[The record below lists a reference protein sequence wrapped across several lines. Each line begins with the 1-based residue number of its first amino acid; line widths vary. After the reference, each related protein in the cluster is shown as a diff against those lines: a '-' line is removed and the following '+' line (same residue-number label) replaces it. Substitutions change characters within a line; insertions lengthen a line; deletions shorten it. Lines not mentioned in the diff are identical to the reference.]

1 MTTRPA
7 QGDTPHTRAP
17 QSGGQRPEAHGTG
30 PHGTGARRTGAMNI
44 GDAAKASG
52 VSAKMIRY
60 YEDTALIPPA
70 ARTAAG
76 YRVYTDQDVHMLRF
90 IRRARDLGFSV
101 EGIRELLG
109 LWRDRARHSADVKR
123 LALAHVAELRQ
134 KIRELEDMASTLE
147 TLAACCHGNHRP
159 DCPILSEL
167 EAPSTPLPRA
177 RPGAARKPVG
187 G

>member
-1 MTTRPA
+1 
-7 QGDTPHTRAP
+7 
-17 QSGGQRPEAHGTG
+17 
-30 PHGTGARRTGAMNI
+30 MNI
-44 GDAAKASG
+44 GDAARASG

-60 YEDTALIPPA
+60 YEETGLIPPV
-70 ARTAAG
+70 ARSEAG
-76 YRVYTDQDVHMLRF
+76 YRIYAEQDVHMLRF

-109 LWRDRARHSADVKR
+109 LWRDRDRHSADVKR

-147 TLAACCHGNHRP
+147 TLAACCHGNDRP

-167 EAPSTPLPRA
+167 EAPSAPLDRDGGKRTGAVGKRA
-177 RPGAARKPVG
+177 DPGRSPTR
-187 G
+187 